1 MYYSLLIFP
10 ELNTILNGSKKSL
23 KKTPRKLTKKRRS
36 KKKCNHNK
44 NFSCYHSEQTV
55 IVNGKKQH
63 KKQNICKCY
72 ECGMEF

>member
-1 MYYSLLIFP
+1 MYYSLLNFPTIF
-10 ELNTILNGSKKSL
+10 KKSL
-23 KKTPRKLTKKRRS
+23 KKRS
-36 KKKCNHNK
+36 KKVKKSLKKKSRKLKKSCNHNK

-55 IVNGKKQH
+55 IINGKKQH